1 MQLASAI
8 VLKLRTNGRHVAKI
22 IVIVEKLKDWNSFY
36 PVEQLMTPQDYLVN
50 WDENLYEAKGGKER
64 IKIINLC
71 RNYKYLSN
79 GYYCS
84 LLAEARGHSVIP
96 SVKAINDLSR
106 SFLYS
111 LETEDLDLE
120 IQKAFKN
127 HAPSEGFSITV
138 HFGKTEKEQLQDVA
152 RQVFDLFPAPILHI
166 DFHWDEKWEIHSI
179 RTGSLNALSNT
190 DEDKFASALDEYSGK
205 IWRKPK
211 AKKKY
216 RYDMA
221 ILHNPTEAM
230 PPSDKK
236 ALDKF
241 IKAGKENDVL
251 VELIEKKDY
260 SRIAEFDALFIRE
273 TTALNHHTYR
283 FAKKAEAEGLV
294 VIDDPMSI
302 LRCTNKIYMHNLLQS
317 NNINS
322 PKTLVIGKDN
332 PEHLK
337 EAIEEIGLPMIIKIP
352 DGAFSKGVY
361 KVKTEEDLIKITD
374 DLFKKT
380 SLLLAQ
386 EYFYTDFDWRI
397 GVFNDRAIYACK
409 YYMTKGHWQIYNHA
423 SKKDK
428 TGDSETFPISKVPK
442 SVVNTALKL
451 SHLVGDSLYG
461 VDLKERD
468 GKAYVIEINDNP
480 NIDHNVE
487 DAIAGMDLY
496 HGMIHEFVRRI
507 EEKK

>member
-1 MQLASAI
+1 
-8 VLKLRTNGRHVAKI
+8 VAKI
-22 IVIVEKLKDWNSFY
+22 IVIVEKLKDWNSYY
-36 PVEQLMTPQDYLVN
+36 PVEQLMTPQDYLIN
-50 WDENLYEAKGGKER
+50 WDEKLYDSEGKNER

-71 RNYKYLSN
+71 RNFKYLSN

-111 LETEDLDLE
+111 LETEDLDLA

-127 HAPSEGFSITV
+127 HSPTDGFSISIY
-138 HFGKTEKEQLQDVA
+138 FGRTDKEQLQDVA
-152 RQVFDLFPAPILHI
+152 RQIFDLFAAPILQV
-166 DFHWDEKWEIHSI
+166 DFEWDKKWEISAI
-179 RTGSLNALSNT
+179 RTGSLNTLSTT
-190 DEDKFASALDEYSGK
+190 DEDKFAAALDDYSNK

-216 RYDMA
+216 RYDLA
-221 ILHNPTEAM
+221 ILHNPSDPL

-236 ALDKF
+236 ALNHF
-241 IKAGKENDVL
+241 IKAGKDNDML

-260 SRIAEFDALFIRE
+260 SRIAEFDALLIRE
-273 TTALNHHTYR
+273 TTSLNHHTYR
-283 FAKKAEAEGLV
+283 FAKKAESEGLV

-317 NNINS
+317 NNIS
-322 PKTLVIGKDN
+322 APKTVVLSRDN
-332 PEHLK
+332 PDQLR
-337 EAIEEIGLPMIIKIP
+337 AAAEEIGLPMIIKIP
-352 DGAFSKGVY
+352 DGSFSKGVY
-361 KVKTEEDLIKITD
+361 KVQTFEDMVARTD
-374 DLFKKT
+374 ELFKK
-380 SLLLAQ
+380 SALLLAQ

-397 GVFNDRAIYACK
+397 GVLGGRAIYACK
-409 YYMTKGHWQIYNHA
+409 YYMTKGHWQIYNHDK
-423 SKKDK
+423 SKKESE
-428 TGDSETFPISKVPK
+428 GDTETLPLSKVPK
-442 SVVNTALKL
+442 AVVNTALKI
-451 SHLVGDSLYG
+451 SREVGDSLYG
-461 VDLKERD
+461 VDLKERN

-480 NIDHNVE
+480 NIDDGVE

-496 HGMIHEFVRRI
+496 HNIMHEFVRRI

>member
-1 MQLASAI
+1 
-8 VLKLRTNGRHVAKI
+8 VAKI
-22 IVIVEKLKDWNSFY
+22 IVIVEKLKDWNSYY

-50 WDENLYEAKGGKER
+50 WDEKLYDTKDTKER

-111 LETEDLDLE
+111 LETEDLDND

-127 HAPSEGFSITV
+127 QPPSDGITITIY
-138 HFGKTEKEQLQDVA
+138 FGKTDKEQLQDVA
-152 RQVFDLFPAPILHI
+152 RQIFDLFPAPILNV
-166 DFHWDEKWEIHSI
+166 DFEWDKKWEITSI

-190 DEDKFASALDEYSGK
+190 DEDKFAGALDEYSGK

-211 AKKKY
+211 AKKKF
-216 RYDMA
+216 RYDLA
-221 ILHNPTEAM
+221 ILHNPAEAM

-236 ALDKF
+236 ALQNF
-241 IKAGKENDVL
+241 IKAGKDNDVL

-273 TTALNHHTYR
+273 TTAINHHTYR
-283 FAKKAEAEGLV
+283 FAKKAESEGLV

-302 LRCTNKIYMHNLLQS
+302 LKCTNKIYMHNLLHS

-322 PKTLVIGKDN
+322 PKTLVISSS
-332 PEHLK
+332 PEQLK
-337 EAIEEIGLPMIIKIP
+337 EAVEEIGFPMIIKIP
-352 DGAFSKGVY
+352 DGSFSKGIY
-361 KVKTEEDLIKITD
+361 KVKDKDELKKITE

-380 SLLLAQ
+380 ALLLAQ

-397 GVFNDRAIYACK
+397 GVLNDRPIYACK
-409 YYMTKGHWQIYNHA
+409 YYMTKGHWQIYNHD
-423 SKKDK
+423 KKMRK
-428 TGDSETFPISKVPK
+428 GIQSGASETFPISKVPK
-442 SVVNTALKL
+442 HVISTALKMAGQI
-451 SHLVGDSLYG
+451 GDSLYG
-461 VDLKERD
+461 VDLKEKD
-468 GKAYVIEINDNP
+468 KKAYVIEINDNP
-480 NIDHNVE
+480 NIDVDVE

-496 HGMIHEFVRRI
+496 HNIIHEFVRRI
-507 EEKK
+507 EAKK